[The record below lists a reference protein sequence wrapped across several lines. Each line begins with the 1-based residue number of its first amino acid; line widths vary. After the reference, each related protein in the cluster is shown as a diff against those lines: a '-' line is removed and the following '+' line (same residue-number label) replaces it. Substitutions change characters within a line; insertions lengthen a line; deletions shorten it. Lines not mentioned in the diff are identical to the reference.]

1 MNDTYYTVQGAQE
14 NNIMSNT
21 NTTYTQNGIEA
32 EKYIED
38 MTNSAYQAYQENG
51 AEAARLFD

>member
-1 MNDTYYTVQGAQE
+1 MNDTYYIVQGAQE
-14 NNIMSNT
+14 NNIVAEL

-38 MTNSAYQAYQENG
+38 TTNAAYQAYQENG
-51 AEAARLFD
+51 AESARLYD